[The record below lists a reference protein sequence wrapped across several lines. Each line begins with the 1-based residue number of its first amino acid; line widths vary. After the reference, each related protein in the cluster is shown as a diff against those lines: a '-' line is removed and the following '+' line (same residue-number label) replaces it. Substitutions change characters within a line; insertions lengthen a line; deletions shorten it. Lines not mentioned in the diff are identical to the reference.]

1 MRVSVLVKKTRKV
14 RRRMKTEELIG
25 KFVVGTVRSGT
36 RFQGV
41 VTGVDST
48 YLYLN
53 YKGAKKFITISDIFL
68 MHSEQTV

>member
-14 RRRMKTEELIG
+14 RRSRRMKTEELIG
-25 KFVVGTVRSGT
+25 KFVVGTVKSGT
-36 RFQGV
+36 SFQGV

-53 YKGAKKFITISDIFL
+53 
-68 MHSEQTV
+68 